1 MKGLASG
8 IQDWEQAASII
19 GTKLEGQGKIKSTDP
34 SKAPSPPHYLENA
47 LYGRQWM
54 GKLIL
59 IAAQKSIKEED
70 GNSTSK
76 SRLSLLKEET
86 QTIISNF
93 LDKEAKVDEL
103 ARATL
108 QEELILGACRSAEVG
123 YFTQLVCELLDGINK
138 FDNAALSKLSW
149 LCPML
154 SSLIQSNNK
163 ALRVVVHVLVSR
175 MFEGPM
181 SPN

>member
-1 MKGLASG
+1 MS
-8 IQDWEQAASII
+8 
-19 GTKLEGQGKIKSTDP
+19 
-34 SKAPSPPHYLENA
+34 
-47 LYGRQWM
+47 
-54 GKLIL
+54 KLIL
-59 IAAQKSIKEED
+59 IAAQESIKEEEET
-70 GNSTSK
+70 NMTK
-76 SRLSLLKEET
+76 ARLSLLKEET

-103 ARATL
+103 ARATS
-108 QEELILGACRSAEVG
+108 QEELMLGACRSAEVG

-138 FDNAALSKLSW
+138 FDNNGLSKLSW
-149 LCPML
+149 LCTML

-181 SPN
+181 SPSLD